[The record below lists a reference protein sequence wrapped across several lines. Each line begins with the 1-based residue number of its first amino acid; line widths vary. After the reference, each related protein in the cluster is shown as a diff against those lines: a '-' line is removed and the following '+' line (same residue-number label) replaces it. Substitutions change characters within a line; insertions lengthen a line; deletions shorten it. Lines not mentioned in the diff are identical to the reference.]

1 MDSKRII
8 LGLLPLSLNP
18 ICTPH
23 KPQTALTLVHPS
35 IHPSSPSSIQLL
47 SEGIIHMWARPHDG
61 HGDTNK
67 IYKIIPLSRGQKER
81 AVPQKFHK
89 VTEAY
94 TDILSLES
102 RLHK

>member
-1 MDSKRII
+1 
-8 LGLLPLSLNP
+8 
-18 ICTPH
+18 
-23 KPQTALTLVHPS
+23 
-35 IHPSSPSSIQLL
+35 
-47 SEGIIHMWARPHDG
+47 MWARPHDG